1 METLSTY
8 DYPYRISGRII
19 WKHVCRKRLI
29 GSWCYLLYGCK
40 GLSKAV
46 KVRYEKG
53 VLKPLEPLDLREG
66 EERIAVLVPVGEE
79 RKKILQRYRGILGK
93 ASEEEIE
100 KLLAE
105 AEWEPL

>member
-1 METLSTY
+1 M
-8 DYPYRISGRII
+8 
-19 WKHVCRKRLI
+19 
-29 GSWCYLLYGCK
+29 
-40 GLSKAV
+40 SKAV

-100 KLLAE
+100 ELLAE

>member
-1 METLSTY
+1 M
-8 DYPYRISGRII
+8 
-19 WKHVCRKRLI
+19 
-29 GSWCYLLYGCK
+29 
-40 GLSKAV
+40 SKAV

-53 VLKPLEPLDLREG
+53 VLKPLEPVDLREG

-100 KLLAE
+100 ELLAE

>member
-1 METLSTY
+1 LEHVSVMITTQDTLNDNLETPSLTGKANWLVVLY
-8 DYPYRISGRII
+8 II
-19 WKHVCRKRLI
+19 WVQ
-29 GSWCYLLYGCK
+29 

-53 VLKPLEPLDLREG
+53 VLKPLEPVDLREG

-79 RKKILQRYRGILGK
+79 RRKILRRYRGILGK

-100 KLLAE
+100 ELLAE

>member
-1 METLSTY
+1 LLE
-8 DYPYRISGRII
+8 
-19 WKHVCRKRLI
+19 RLI
-29 GSWCYLLYGCK
+29 GSWCHTLYGCK
-40 GLSKAV
+40 ELSKVV

-53 VLKPLEPLDLREG
+53 VLKPLEPVDLREG

-79 RKKILQRYRGILGK
+79 RKRILRKYRGVLGK

-100 KLLAE
+100 ELLAE

>member
-1 METLSTY
+1 MKTSLLEKANWL
-8 DYPYRISGRII
+8 
-19 WKHVCRKRLI
+19 
-29 GSWCYLLYGCK
+29 WCYLLYGCK

-79 RKKILQRYRGILGK
+79 RKKILRRYRGILGK
-93 ASEEEIE
+93 VSEEDIE
-100 KLLAE
+100 ELLAE